1 MQLIHPE
8 LVGDLGDHLLAA
20 ELNLGICRPWDDRSG
35 RVEWKSTALN
45 FSDFVYVGSALPV
58 EESMGS
64 RRTRLPRWFGSWMI
78 FRRDL
83 Q

>member
-1 MQLIHPE
+1 MQLILPE

-45 FSDFVYVGSALPV
+45 STTSA
-58 EESMGS
+58 
-64 RRTRLPRWFGSWMI
+64 RHYRWRS
-78 FRRDL
+78 
-83 Q
+83 